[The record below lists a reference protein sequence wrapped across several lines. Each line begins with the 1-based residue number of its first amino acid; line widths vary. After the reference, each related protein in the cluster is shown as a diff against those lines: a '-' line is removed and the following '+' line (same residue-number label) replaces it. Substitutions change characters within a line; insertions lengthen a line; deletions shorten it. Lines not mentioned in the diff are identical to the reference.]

1 MRQARRDGIM
11 RGGMRSALWLI
22 CSLVAGVLASGHLM
36 FAIGNFRFSGLAVL
50 EGVAAALAGLAL
62 LVSIPIFRGSPIM
75 AAVTVLGGSLPL
87 TAWFVL
93 AGMLDL
99 SVVDPAW
106 PFVLLSLVV
115 PGTAVI
121 SILLLWSLGER

>member
-1 MRQARRDGIM
+1 MRLW
-11 RGGMRSALWLI
+11 LWLI
-22 CSLVAGVLASGHLM
+22 WSLVAGVLALGHLL
-36 FAIGNFRFSGLAVL
+36 FALGNFRFGGLAVV

-62 LVSIPIFRGSPIM
+62 LASIIIFRRSPMQASVVIL
-75 AAVTVLGGSLPL
+75 VGGLPL

-93 AGMLDL
+93 AGMLSL
-99 SVVDPAW
+99 PVVDPAW

-121 SILLLWSLGER
+121 AILLIRLFGGR